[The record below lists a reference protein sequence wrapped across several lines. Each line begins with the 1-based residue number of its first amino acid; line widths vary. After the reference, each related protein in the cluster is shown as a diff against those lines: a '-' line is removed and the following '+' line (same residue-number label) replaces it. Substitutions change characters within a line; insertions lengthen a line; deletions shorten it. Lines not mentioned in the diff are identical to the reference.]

1 MQSIQSTQQKTFL
14 EGQAGS
20 GKTTAAINHLHFLL
34 NEKIRPQSILVL
46 VPQRTLGRPYQLAMT
61 EPDWSNAADVDIVT
75 IGGLARRSV
84 NLFWPIIAEEAGFKN
99 IEGQEPTFLTIETA
113 QYHMAHFVDEALQTG
128 RFDSV
133 NVSRARLIAQS
144 LDNLSK
150 AAINYFT
157 PDEVADRLTRAW
169 GGHSSREIVY
179 QAWKDVAEAYRQHCL
194 ENNLLDFS
202 LQIEIFSRHILHN
215 SQAQVHLRQQYQHL
229 IADNIEEYPPVGLD
243 FVRWIWDDLQSTLLV
258 YDHDAGYRVFL
269 GAEPQSAYQL
279 RDLCTEHIVLNQSYV
294 QSTDMQALGQSI
306 IAAFEDEN
314 YTPNDDLDSEGDRTG
329 AFDYDFST
337 FYPQMLNWVCE
348 QVVDLVKVRGVEPRD
363 IVVIAPYLNDSL
375 RFSVINQLEQAGIP
389 FISHRPSRAIRDE
402 PAARAMLTMMQL
414 VNPAEVQLPPATD
427 VMDMLVHFIADI
439 DPVRA
444 AFLTEIV
451 YGVGRRELG
460 SFDAINH
467 TMQER
472 ITYAIGERYETLREW
487 MVEQAKLVAETPPD
501 YFLRSLFGDMVSQV
515 GFGFHTDLDAGTVAA
530 QLVDSAYGFRHALYP
545 DGTEDWSQVWRD
557 YRELV
562 SEGLLA
568 AVHPL
573 SWQKEEA
580 NAVFIAPAYT
590 YLMRNRPTRFQ
601 FWMDV
606 GSAAWGERLEQPIT
620 HPYVLRRTYPIDHI
634 WDDEDEQQAN
644 WNTLYKLV
652 LGLIRRCSEK
662 IYLAI
667 ADLGEQGF
675 EQRGPL
681 LYLFQNV
688 LYADTEGSIE

>member
-1 MQSIQSTQQKTFL
+1 MQNLQSTQLQLFL

-20 GKTTAAINHLHFLL
+20 GKTTAAISHLRYLL
-34 NEKIRPQSILVL
+34 DEGIRPQSILVL

-61 EPDWSNAADVDIVT
+61 QPGWSNAADVDVVT

-84 NLFWPIIAEEAGFKN
+84 DLFWPIIAEEAGFTN

-113 QYHMAHFVDEALQTG
+113 QYHMAKFIDEALETG

-133 NVSRARLIAQS
+133 SVSRARLIAQS

-150 AAINYFT
+150 AAINHFT
-157 PDEVADRLTRAW
+157 PDEVTDRLTRAW

-179 QAWKDVAEAYRQHCL
+179 QTWLDVAHAYRTHCL

-215 SQAQVHLRQQYQHL
+215 PQAQEYLKQQYQHL

-243 FVRWIWDDLQSTLLV
+243 FVRWIWDDLQSSLLI

-279 RDLCTEHIVLNQSYV
+279 RELCEQNIVLNESYV
-294 QSTDMQALGQSI
+294 QSSDMQALGQSI
-306 IAAFEDEN
+306 IAAFEDVEHDEEN
-314 YTPNDDLDSEGDRTG
+314 NESDSSA
-329 AFDYDFST
+329 AFDYNFST

-348 QVVDLVKVRGVEPRD
+348 NVIDLVLNQQVEPRD
-363 IVVIAPYLNDSL
+363 IIIIAPYLNDSL
-375 RFSVINQLEQAGIP
+375 RFSVINQLEHANIP
-389 FISHRPSRAIRDE
+389 IVSHRPSRAIRDE

-414 VNPAEVQLPPATD
+414 VNPTEVELPPATD
-427 VMDMLVHFIADI
+427 VIDMLVQFIEDI
-439 DPVRA
+439 DPIRA
-444 AFLTEIV
+444 TFLADIV
-451 YGVGRRELG
+451 YGVGRNELG
-460 SFDAINH
+460 SFDTINH

-472 ITYAIGERYETLREW
+472 ITYSIGERYEALRKW
-487 MVEQAKLVAETPPD
+487 MVKQKSLVSATPPD
-501 YFLRSLFGDMVSQV
+501 YFLRSLFGDVLSQPGY
-515 GFGFHTDLDAGTVAA
+515 GFQTNLDSGTVAA

-545 DGTEDWSQVWRD
+545 EGTEDWSAVWKD

-590 YLMRNRPTRFQ
+590 YLMRNRPTSYQ
-601 FWMDV
+601 FWLDV
-606 GSAAWGERLEQPIT
+606 GSAAWAERLEQPIT

-634 WDDEDEQQAN
+634 WDDEDEQAAN
-644 WNTLYKLV
+644 WNTLYKLT
-652 LGLIRRCSEK
+652 LGLVRRCREK

-667 ADLGEQGF
+667 SDLGEQGF

-688 LYADTEGSIE
+688 LHSDTEGSIE